1 MFFPA
6 DTAVWLDNDHT
17 YGAGYF
23 AVMGWIALGMG
34 AAVVTML
41 LRCRIPR
48 SRVTLWAPFIPVGL
62 AAVYT
67 VFYVAGVGWLRDLL
81 GDMTVV
87 QCLLLTAGIESCIRC
102 GLIQSNTGYEA
113 LFEVSGIRAQI
124 TDTHLH
130 TLAASVPGDPF
141 PEEKMREALC
151 QTTELDRSTLL
162 KSSPVHG
169 GYVFW
174 QEDISELQDAL
185 DHLRL
190 VQEELRDTGDI
201 LKEENAQ
208 KARRLKLEEQTRLYD
223 LIEQESAPQF
233 ARLEILLTE
242 LSAAQSLEEAKGL
255 LGRIAVIMT
264 YIKRRSNLVFLAVQK
279 DTLDTNELLLCL
291 NESAQ
296 ALQLCGVGCTVELK
310 LEKDLSAAK
319 ALMLYDLFGAVLD
332 TGRSLSAMLLYV
344 QQEGTVLLMRLS
356 VSCKEPLNGL
366 CERFVGLTAEK
377 DEDGLWHLTWT
388 AEEENI

>member
-1 MFFPA
+1 
-6 DTAVWLDNDHT
+6 
-17 YGAGYF
+17 
-23 AVMGWIALGMG
+23 
-34 AAVVTML
+34 
-41 LRCRIPR
+41 
-48 SRVTLWAPFIPVGL
+48 
-62 AAVYT
+62 
-67 VFYVAGVGWLRDLL
+67 
-81 GDMTVV
+81 MTVV

-162 KSSPVHG
+162 KNSPVHG

-185 DHLRL
+185 DRLRL

-201 LKEENAQ
+201 LKEENVQ

-366 CERFVGLTAEK
+366 CERFAGLTAEK

>member
-1 MFFPA
+1 M
-6 DTAVWLDNDHT
+6 
-17 YGAGYF
+17 
-23 AVMGWIALGMG
+23 
-34 AAVVTML
+34 
-41 LRCRIPR
+41 
-48 SRVTLWAPFIPVGL
+48 
-62 AAVYT
+62 
-67 VFYVAGVGWLRDLL
+67 
-81 GDMTVV
+81 
-87 QCLLLTAGIESCIRC
+87 
-102 GLIQSNTGYEA
+102 
-113 LFEVSGIRAQI
+113 
-124 TDTHLH
+124 
-130 TLAASVPGDPF
+130 
-141 PEEKMREALC
+141 
-151 QTTELDRSTLL
+151 
-162 KSSPVHG
+162 
-169 GYVFW
+169 
-174 QEDISELQDAL
+174 
-185 DHLRL
+185 
-190 VQEELRDTGDI
+190 
-201 LKEENAQ
+201 
-208 KARRLKLEEQTRLYD
+208 
-223 LIEQESAPQF
+223 
-233 ARLEILLTE
+233 LTE

-366 CERFVGLTAEK
+366 CERFAGLTAEK